1 MKVKVSE
8 ATDNQLNW
16 MVAKC
21 EGRALREPVYATNKD
36 VESSMTPFTLWE
48 TTGTYRDDTCIGAA
62 VSPITV
68 TRYGINYAVGAS
80 APSISFTDSKGRS
93 ALGSVGMF
101 FLTKEEAELD
111 AQLCLFG
118 GLDGYS
124 PTTDWSQGGP
134 IIERERIE
142 LCSYS
147 NDGVETAFKS
157 MGDERGNYSHE
168 EEYVVSVPEVVVW
181 TAWVKYGSYKQDGR
195 TPLIA
200 AMRCFVTSRLG
211 DEVEVPEELK

>member
-8 ATDNQLNW
+8 ATDNQINW
-16 MVAKC
+16 MVAVA

-48 TTGTYRDDTCIGAA
+48 TTGTYRDDTCIGAV
-62 VSPITV
+62 VSPIKV
-68 TRYGINYAVGAS
+68 TRYGINHAVGAS

-93 ALGSVGMF
+93 ALGSVNMF

-124 PTTDWSQGGP
+124 PTTYWDQGGP
-134 IIERERIE
+134 IIEREKIE
-142 LCSYS
+142 IHYYC
-147 NDGVETAFKS
+147 NP
-157 MGDERGNYSHE
+157 DEVMASLHIGEYDDEGEFIADSHH
-168 EEYVVSVPEVVVW
+168 PM
-181 TAWVKYGSYKQDGR
+181 TGP
-195 TPLIA
+195 TPLIS
-200 AMRCFVTSRLG
+200 AMRCFVISRLG